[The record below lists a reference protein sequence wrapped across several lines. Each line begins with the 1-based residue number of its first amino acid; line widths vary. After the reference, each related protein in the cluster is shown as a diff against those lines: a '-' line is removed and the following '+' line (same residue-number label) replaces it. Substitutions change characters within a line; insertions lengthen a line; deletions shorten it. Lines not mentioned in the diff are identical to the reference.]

1 MRVRSREGH
10 EFNYDSLLFNL
21 KLVDTSS
28 LPSNLKYS
36 SWLLEMGSDD
46 EEPSWVYLS
55 MDENGHLKSN
65 FYDLRMLLDEIK
77 TAYANDETFIN
88 TGVVNGKL
96 SWVVDDDEKGIY
108 QITDVHFNVPMW
120 EKSP

>member
-1 MRVRSREGH
+1 
-10 EFNYDSLLFNL
+10 
-21 KLVDTSS
+21 
-28 LPSNLKYS
+28 
-36 SWLLEMGSDD
+36 MGSDD

-55 MDENGHLKSN
+55 IDENGHLKSN

-96 SWVVDDDEKGIY
+96 SWVVDDDEKGIC